1 MNTISRQNLFGL
13 IKKYNLQNEVKNQY
27 GKPYTNVPNYELENI
42 INEYERKHTVN
53 TQKKEVSYAVMDVIT
68 SNNENKDN
76 TTDKVDKLISLL
88 SKKHILLNSEIQEI
102 YNK

>member
-27 GKPYTNVPNYELENI
+27 GKPYINVASYELENI
-42 INEYERKHTVN
+42 INEYEHKHTVN
-53 TQKKEVSYAVMDVIT
+53 TQKKESNCAVMAVIT
-68 SNNENKDN
+68 SNNENKVDVA
-76 TTDKVDKLISLL
+76 DKVDKLISLL
-88 SKKHILLNSEIQEI
+88 AKKHILLNSEIQEI

>member
-27 GKPYTNVPNYELENI
+27 GKPYTNVSNYELENI

-53 TQKKEVSYAVMDVIT
+53 T
-68 SNNENKDN
+68 
-76 TTDKVDKLISLL
+76 TDKVDKLISLL
-88 SKKHILLNSEIQEI
+88 AKKHILLNSEIQEI